1 MNSKTFN
8 IICNKYESS
17 LRNHITQNFQ
27 NFSIISIKQIIINS
41 FFSKFNFGV
50 DELVIYW
57 GCSGNYLNLKIYTFH
72 VVSNII
78 YWQPTSPDSGEVT
91 VSKIKSNFVWSSSLS
106 ETQSKAM
113 CWFVCDTIWAF
124 FCVLRHND
132 SVCLGKFRWLNG
144 DVTAI
149 SYWMLLSERFGSSTC
164 CLYIVKL
171 LFQGVKCL
179 VGRKLFSFLSGILY
193 IKFYLVIVY
202 SWKETIHTNPN
213 TESLFLYL
221 VTVPAVPSA
230 ALSKSFPISKFWKWI
245 QL

>member
-106 ETQSKAM
+106 ETQSKAKSK
-113 CWFVCDTIWAF
+113 CVGSCVILFEHSFVF
-124 FCVLRHND
+124 FVIMTPFAWGNFAGWTAMWPQYPIKCFWVKDLVLQRV
-132 SVCLGKFRWLNG
+132 VCILSSCCFR
-144 DVTAI
+144 V
-149 SYWMLLSERFGSSTC
+149 
-164 CLYIVKL
+164 
-171 LFQGVKCL
+171 
-179 VGRKLFSFLSGILY
+179 
-193 IKFYLVIVY
+193 
-202 SWKETIHTNPN
+202 
-213 TESLFLYL
+213 
-221 VTVPAVPSA
+221 
-230 ALSKSFPISKFWKWI
+230 
-245 QL
+245 